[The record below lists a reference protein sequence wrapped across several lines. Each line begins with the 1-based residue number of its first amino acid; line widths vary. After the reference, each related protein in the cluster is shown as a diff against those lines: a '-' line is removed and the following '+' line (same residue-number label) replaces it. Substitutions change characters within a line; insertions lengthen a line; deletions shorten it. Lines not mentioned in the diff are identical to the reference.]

1 MDEHNDVFRPLV
13 WPLSLNYTQ
22 AELNRSYK
30 DLFAMFLLS
39 FFPFFITFLQ
49 FVVSLL
55 VVLIIKII

>member
-49 FVVSLL
+49 FVVSLF